1 VKTLALAV
9 TLFAT
14 VNTNALA
21 ADMAVKAPPAP
32 VPVYSWAGFYVGG
45 NIGYSWG
52 EARNDWNVFAPG
64 LGGNTTTCAIAGT
77 AMCISGSDAA
87 RLEGIIGGLQAGYNW
102 TSGKY
107 LVGIEGDIQYSGQKR
122 DQNFNGTYLPT
133 AVMLG
138 NVVPGSFTSSYSE
151 SLQWLGTLRGR
162 LGYVNDRWMVFA
174 TGGVAVGQVKTSGSN
189 AVIGIIGNQTGC
201 TPVNQVA
208 ESCPFGA
215 FNSSETKVGWA
226 LGAGAEGFISGN
238 WTWKVEYLHVDLGKS
253 GASFATPAGCFGG
266 TIAAGGGAG
275 AFCSLYGAG
284 RGSISN
290 RITDEIVRVGINY
303 HFAGGSVVAKY

>member
-1 VKTLALAV
+1 MKTLALAV

-52 EARNDWNVFAPG
+52 EARNDWNVFAP
-64 LGGNTTTCAIAGT
+64 NTTTCAIAGT

-138 NVVPGSFTSSYSE
+138 NVVPGSFTSSYSK
-151 SLQWLGTLRGR
+151 WLSDLALSVVGWDTSMIDGWSSR
-162 LGYVNDRWMVFA
+162 LGAWQSAR
-174 TGGVAVGQVKTSGSN
+174 
-189 AVIGIIGNQTGC
+189 
-201 TPVNQVA
+201 
-208 ESCPFGA
+208 
-215 FNSSETKVGWA
+215 
-226 LGAGAEGFISGN
+226 
-238 WTWKVEYLHVDLGKS
+238 
-253 GASFATPAGCFGG
+253 
-266 TIAAGGGAG
+266 
-275 AFCSLYGAG
+275 
-284 RGSISN
+284 
-290 RITDEIVRVGINY
+290 
-303 HFAGGSVVAKY
+303 